1 MAKVNTRI
9 QSKHDVEK
17 NWANATFA
25 PLPGEI
31 IIYDKD
37 KGVDGGKHEM
47 PRIKVGDGVTPV
59 GSLPFVVD
67 MEETNRAIDLVDAD
81 VQTAIKNV
89 TANGTSLTFTKVDGS
104 TVSVNT
110 QDTNTDTMVTNT
122 KANTT
127 KAYITGTTSA
137 STKTSTQVFDST
149 VYLDTEEGKLVAKK
163 FQGKAMQDDLGNTI
177 STTYETKADAAEA
190 YEDLRKERRDALA
203 NMNKE
208 AYLTWGGK
216 NIDGSV
222 GPVGASLSAE
232 HSANRLA
239 YLNPAALSFETSNNS
254 GSTWSSMSMSNAD
267 KIKLVTTSTNALKV
281 GTANPV
287 TAGNRTR
294 MTLTAATSS
303 TTYVYT
309 RPKKLLLDV
318 SSPHGIKVL
327 VEYKTGVSSSSWH
340 TVTDCTIS
348 GWSAWNEI
356 DLSALSTLGGSPT
369 QTGNIWYLRL
379 TFYVIDAAS
388 INSNYA
394 SSLPYIPSI
403 RLFGDTCWTETSNLG
418 KTGHLYSYDESQN
431 ATFPA
436 KVTATQFVG
445 PLQGNAA
452 TATSATSAT
461 KATSDG
467 NGNNIVNT
475 YATKT
480 ALAIEAEPKHVL
492 TGSLAEKCSP
502 VSLTLSELTANASN
516 IALKVLPVQDTIDGN
531 GYLWKL
537 EPSTS
542 TALTIAPYSVFNRPW
557 GSYAS
562 TLSNNVKYAW
572 LGTEGFELDADND
585 WYSDLTCYSSA
596 FQTTNGALE
605 KTSNGSDT
613 YFMYGMF
620 YSSSANTVYLCRLG
634 CFFNVS
640 AGSRMSFY
648 FDSDLGTLYI
658 EGPDSTSSELD
669 KKQMYKHLPED
680 LYLFTIGYYSETDMV
695 SSASTLGLKASCNI
709 YDFNYTLL
717 NLNGV
722 PVNSSG
728 ILETAGTHLI
738 RFPERG
744 SVGGIV
750 GIISGTAVNYEIS
763 YLHESGPETAL
774 QFVKECDTENFT
786 NEFNKVISS
795 GRADPDSNTPG
806 LLYFKYL

>member
-1 MAKVNTRI
+1 MAEKKVRTRV

-17 NWANATFA
+17 NWASATFA

-37 KGVDGGKHEM
+37 KGVNGGTHEK
-47 PRIKVGDGVTPV
+47 PRIKVGDGTTAV

-67 MEETNRAIDLVDAD
+67 KEATDAAIAAVEADLQGALKEVS
-81 VQTAIKNV
+81 VSGRKV
-89 TANGTSLTFTKVDGS
+89 TFTKFDGTKVDI
-104 TVSVNT
+104 TT
-110 QDTNTDTMVTNT
+110 QDTNSDTKVTNT
-122 KANTT
+122 QNNTV
-127 KAYITGTTSA
+127 KAYVTGTTNAEATSA
-137 STKTSTQVFDST
+137 QVFDST
-149 VYLDTEEGKLVAKK
+149 IYIDSEEGKLVAKK

-190 YEDLRKERRDALA
+190 YEDLRRERRDALA

-216 NIDGSV
+216 NIDGAV

-267 KIKLVTTSTNALKV
+267 KIKLVTTASNALKV

-327 VEYKTGVSSSSWH
+327 VEYKTGASGASWQ
-340 TVTDCTIS
+340 TLTNCTIS

-369 QTGNIWYLRL
+369 QTSNIWYLRL

-388 INSNYA
+388 INSKYA
-394 SSLPYIPSI
+394 SSLPHIPSI

-480 ALAIEAEPKHVL
+480 ALQHVAEPSK
-492 TGSLAEKCSP
+492 TISGP
-502 VSLTLSELTANASN
+502 
-516 IALKVLPVQDTIDGN
+516 IA
-531 GYLWKL
+531 
-537 EPSTS
+537 
-542 TALTIAPYSVFNRPW
+542 
-557 GSYAS
+557 
-562 TLSNNVKYAW
+562 
-572 LGTEGFELDADND
+572 
-585 WYSDLTCYSSA
+585 
-596 FQTTNGALE
+596 
-605 KTSNGSDT
+605 SNGSKTINITDAITEPHNIIVEVTTEAADQKLWELRAGSSTLITDSPASLFARPLSSIISAYLSENTQVKGLGLDAIYLNPDDIACTPSPESFISKAGAAKLDT
-613 YFMYGMF
+613 TDTSQTATYNLLGVF
-620 YSSSANTVYLCRLG
+620 YSTTEDCLFITKLS
-634 CFFNVS
+634 CFYS
-640 AGSRMSFY
+640 QTAGTTGSFY
-648 FDSDLGTLYI
+648 IDSDLGKLYI
-658 EGPDSTSSELD
+658 DGPDGIVSSRV
-669 KKQMYKHLPED
+669 KTTYNVPKD
-680 LYLFTIGYYSETDMV
+680 LVLYTIGYNWHYDYIGGPDLV
-695 SSASTLGLKASCNI
+695 LYSSANLYGMTCDANFLDDLLLIDEPGVYQLPYQGNYADSLSF
-709 YDFNYTLL
+709 DFSSPIAANY
-717 NLNGV
+717 
-722 PVNSSG
+722 
-728 ILETAGTHLI
+728 
-738 RFPERG
+738 
-744 SVGGIV
+744 SV
-750 GIISGTAVNYEIS
+750 S
-763 YLHESGPETAL
+763 YLQDTATSAI
-774 QFVKECDTENFT
+774 QTIKHVRECNSKNFA
-786 NEFNKVISS
+786 EELSKAISS
-795 GRADPDSNTPG
+795 GRSDPDSSTPG

>member
-37 KGVDGGKHEM
+37 KGVDGGTHEK
-47 PRIKVGDGVTPV
+47 PRIKVGDGTTAV

-67 MEETNRAIDLVDAD
+67 KEATDAAIAEVDAT
-81 VQTAIKNV
+81 VQTAIKSV
-89 TANGTSLTFTKVDGS
+89 TANGTELTFTKVDGS

-137 STKTSTQVFDST
+137 STKTTTQVFDST

-177 STTYETKADAAEA
+177 STTYETQADATEKLSTAKS
-190 YEDLRKERRDALA
+190 YTDTKTA

-208 AYLTWGGK
+208 AYLSWGGK
-216 NIDGSV
+216 NIDGGI
-222 GPVGASLSAE
+222 GPVGAALSAE

-239 YLNPAALSFETSNNS
+239 YLNPAALSFETSNNG
-254 GSTWSSMSMSNAD
+254 GSTWSSMSISNAE

-309 RPKKLLLDV
+309 RPRKLLLDV

-327 VEYKTGVSSSSWH
+327 VEYKTGVSGASWQ
-340 TVTDCTIS
+340 TLTNCTIS

-369 QTGNIWYLRL
+369 QTSNIWYLRL

-388 INSNYA
+388 INSNYV
-394 SSLPYIPSI
+394 SSLPYISGI

-418 KTGHLYSYDESQN
+418 KTGHLYRYDESQN

-480 ALAIEAEPKHVL
+480 ALQNEAEPSLTISDSFGANGTVTETTANIASDAHNVVL
-492 TGSLAEKCSP
+492 TVDTTASDKQLWEIRKNVLGTGFSP
-502 VSLTLSELTANASN
+502 TDMLRPLNTFSGAYMSSGFTYTWL
-516 IALKVLPVQDTIDGN
+516 GN
-531 GYLWKL
+531 GVDSGAEDIMANLYCHPYP
-537 EPSTS
+537 EFNSTS
-542 TALTIAPYSVFNRPW
+542 GSFVLQTADIN
-557 GSYAS
+557 
-562 TLSNNVKYAW
+562 
-572 LGTEGFELDADND
+572 GT
-585 WYSDLTCYSSA
+585 C
-596 FQTTNGALE
+596 
-605 KTSNGSDT
+605 T
-613 YFMYGMF
+613 YFLDGVF
-620 YSSSANTVYLCRLG
+620 YSPSQNRVYLHELG
-634 CFFNVS
+634 CFCS
-640 AGSRMSFY
+640 QDTSYHASY
-648 FDSDLGTLYI
+648 YIDADLNKLYI
-658 EGPDSTSSELD
+658 NNGTTKYVYTVPKDLFLITVGYCTESSFVDESDPAIQYFSANLYGMTCDASFLDDLVYIDEAGTYLLPYGGGETSTTLELSGP
-669 KKQMYKHLPED
+669 
-680 LYLFTIGYYSETDMV
+680 I
-695 SSASTLGLKASCNI
+695 AA
-709 YDFNYTLL
+709 NYT
-717 NLNGV
+717 
-722 PVNSSG
+722 
-728 ILETAGTHLI
+728 
-738 RFPERG
+738 
-744 SVGGIV
+744 
-750 GIISGTAVNYEIS
+750 IS
-763 YLHESGPETAL
+763 YLRNSGVSKA
-774 QFVKECDTENFT
+774 VKHIRECNSKNF
-786 NEFNKVISS
+786 EEELSKVISS
-795 GRADPDSNTPG
+795 GRSDPDSDTPG
-806 LLYFKYL
+806 LFYFKYL

>member
-177 STTYETKADAAEA
+177 STTYETQADATE
-190 YEDLRKERRDALA
+190 KLA
-203 NMNKE
+203 TAKSYTDTKTTNMNKE
-208 AYLTWGGK
+208 AYLSWGGK
-216 NIDGSV
+216 NIDAAV
-222 GPVGASLSAE
+222 GPVGAALSSE

-254 GSTWSSMSMSNAD
+254 GSTWSSMSVSNAD
-267 KIKLVTTSTNALKV
+267 KIKLVTTACNALKV

-294 MTLTAATSS
+294 MTLSAATSS

-309 RPKKLLLDV
+309 RPRKLLLNV
-318 SSPHGIKVL
+318 CSPHGIKVL
-327 VEYKTGVSSSSWH
+327 VEYKSGASGASWS
-340 TVTDCTIS
+340 TLTDCTIS

-379 TFYVIDAAS
+379 TFYVKDTAS
-388 INSNYA
+388 INSNYNTT
-394 SSLPYIPSI
+394 LPYISSI
-403 RLFGDTCWTETSNLG
+403 RLFGDTCWSRTSNLG
-418 KTGHLYSYDESQN
+418 ETGHLYSYDESQN

-461 KATSDG
+461 KATNDG
-467 NGNNIVNT
+467 SGNNIVNT

-480 ALAIEAEPKHVL
+480 ALQNEAEPSLTISDSFGANGTVTETAANIASDAHNVVL
-492 TGSLAEKCSP
+492 TVDTTASDKQLWEIRKNVLGTGFSP
-502 VSLTLSELTANASN
+502 TDMLRPLYTFSGDYMSSGFTYTWL
-516 IALKVLPVQDTIDGN
+516 GN
-531 GYLWKL
+531 GSADSDAGDIMNNLYCYPYP
-537 EPSTS
+537 EFNSTS
-542 TALTIAPYSVFNRPW
+542 GSFVLQTADIHGN
-557 GSYAS
+557 
-562 TLSNNVKYAW
+562 
-572 LGTEGFELDADND
+572 
-585 WYSDLTCYSSA
+585 C
-596 FQTTNGALE
+596 
-605 KTSNGSDT
+605 T
-613 YFMYGMF
+613 YFLDGVF
-620 YSSSANTVYLCRLG
+620 YSPSQNRVYLRELG
-634 CFFNVS
+634 CFYGQDTS
-640 AGSRMSFY
+640 YHASY
-648 FDSDLGTLYI
+648 YIDADLNKLYI
-658 EGPDSTSSELD
+658 NNSTTKHVYTVPKDLVLITVGYCTENNFVYESDSAIQHFSANLYGMTCDASFLDDLVYIDEAGTYLLPYGGGETSTTLELSGP
-669 KKQMYKHLPED
+669 
-680 LYLFTIGYYSETDMV
+680 I
-695 SSASTLGLKASCNI
+695 AA
-709 YDFNYTLL
+709 NYT
-717 NLNGV
+717 
-722 PVNSSG
+722 
-728 ILETAGTHLI
+728 
-738 RFPERG
+738 
-744 SVGGIV
+744 
-750 GIISGTAVNYEIS
+750 IS
-763 YLHESGPETAL
+763 YLRNSGVSKTI
-774 QFVKECDTENFT
+774 KHIRECNSKNF
-786 NEFNKVISS
+786 EEELSKVISS
-795 GRADPDSNTPG
+795 GRSDPDSDTPG
-806 LLYFKYL
+806 LFYFKYL